1 MSTDEPYALI
11 DEMLAMLDVDPDQ
24 VASFLQGAGDE
35 LLRRLIDS
43 LPKDEDWPSRP
54 IYGRETGPAV
64 TAQRLVNLAIE
75 KEVRW
80 IENAEV
86 HGLRGALERADYL
99 VELRD
104 ALGQADF
111 IERIASRMDAKGRD
125 EPPYYTI
132 AARIYLAGGQ
142 TKQALA
148 RLRASLNAP
157 ESHQYTN
164 VMAIAELA
172 APYDRELAMKAVET
186 GMRVIGTMLRVSSIG
201 DSGMYSVDDA
211 VAMLARIGEYRRARD
226 LAESV
231 GRPLSSPPA
240 VEAEKSTPE
249 LEKLELQGKGV
260 LGAYVRI
267 LDAWIAKAGSG
278 PARKLIAGE
287 SQWPGTFGTVLT
299 VFNRG

>member
-43 LPKDEDWPSRP
+43 LPKDEL
-54 IYGRETGPAV
+54 GRLVRSMDGKPDRAMLR
-64 TAQRLVNLAIE
+64 QRLVNLAIE

-148 RLRASLNAP
+148 RLRASFNAP